1 MCEETD
7 IVGIPE
13 EVSEF
18 IGTVTLL
25 LSVVAPQTSL
35 VEGFAGRPPNP
46 NLFLLASPNLED
58 EIHFKGGRFV
68 TSQNSKFWNVII
80 NR

>member
-25 LSVVAPQTSL
+25 LSVVAPLTFPTKT
-35 VEGFAGRPPNP
+35 FATRPPTP
-46 NLFLLASPNLED
+46 NHFLLASSNLED
-58 EIHFKGGRFV
+58 EIHFKCG
-68 TSQNSKFWNVII
+68 SL
-80 NR
+80 